1 MTRKYLFIAI
11 SFLLFSIASFA
22 GNDDRNNTNA
32 VIKLTDDNFGK
43 EIKKGIVVVDFWA
56 PWCGPCKMQGPIIDK
71 LAFEARE
78 KARFGKLDTD
88 QNQTVSNLYQI
99 ESLPTLIIF
108 KNGKHAKRFVGL
120 TSKDE
125 LAKAIDEVIKE

>member
-43 EIKKGIVVVDFWA
+43 EIKK
-56 PWCGPCKMQGPIIDK
+56 
-71 LAFEARE
+71 
-78 KARFGKLDTD
+78 
-88 QNQTVSNLYQI
+88 
-99 ESLPTLIIF
+99 
-108 KNGKHAKRFVGL
+108 
-120 TSKDE
+120 
-125 LAKAIDEVIKE
+125 